1 MMAQRVPAQLHPS
14 ADGIR
19 PSNQGMTIPALRFQ
33 SCAVALTAARA
44 GGRAALPYFR
54 RADLVV
60 EWKSDESPVTVA
72 DRAAEEA
79 IHAVVRAAYPEDG
92 WLGEETGTQAG
103 TSGRRWIVDPIDGTR
118 NFVRGVPLWA
128 VLVACEE
135 DTPQGPRIIASA
147 VGIPGLDEWYDAALG
162 GGARCNGSP
171 ITVSTIARLDQAMWC
186 FETPGWFRKQGLS
199 EVFTALDASTALQR
213 GLPDAYAHMLVASGR
228 AEVVVEPHLS
238 VWDVAATSL
247 VVSEAGGR
255 FSDLDGTP
263 SLRAGN
269 AVVTNGLLHET
280 VLDLIAA
287 KRNPA

>member
-1 MMAQRVPAQLHPS
+1 MPADRHL
-14 ADGIR
+14 A
-19 PSNQGMTIPALRFQ
+19 A
-33 SCAVALTAARA
+33 AVALAAARA

-54 RADLVV
+54 RADLQV

-72 DRAAEEA
+72 DRAAEAA
-79 IHAVVRAAYPEDG
+79 IHDVVRAAFPADG
-92 WLGEETGTQAG
+92 WLGEETGTEAG
-103 TSGRRWIVDPIDGTR
+103 SSGRRWIVDPIDGTR

-135 DTPQGPRIIASA
+135 DTPQGPRVIASA
-147 VGIPGLDEWYDAALG
+147 VGIPGLDEWYDAVLG
-162 GGARCNGSP
+162 GGARCNGTA
-171 ITVSTIARLDQAMWC
+171 IRVSAAAGLDQALWC
-186 FETPGWFRKQGLS
+186 FETPSWFRKTGLGG
-199 EVFTALDASTALQR
+199 VFEALVDATALQR
-213 GLPDAYAHMLVASGR
+213 GLPDAYGHMLVASGR

-269 AVVTNGLLHET
+269 AVVTNGLLHEA

-287 KRNPA
+287 KRAAH